1 MKINNINP
9 ISFKAHYVNV
19 DIGASSI
26 NGSMK
31 IRTLDDKG
39 NLIDYYKT
47 TVFDEDQKRS
57 EQKFEQSVANK
68 IAGSEYRNA
77 GRIAKADPDNEMY
90 LTVCYPGPKI
100 TEDGQD
106 GFRLPNFYF
115 DDSRT
120 RRFERAIKPDNIDK
134 YLAAQGVNLVQSRHA
149 NDMAGAGACLLDK
162 LQKEH
167 PELLKEGEDI
177 LFLYPGGGLG
187 CGLLSVDKND
197 IKIKPMEMGH
207 IQKNGE
213 KGKTLETN
221 VGVPGL
227 INNFATR
234 LELNGAERK
243 IIGND
248 ARAVRDYDVLSE
260 YIPYINPLKFERVS
274 AQVIG
279 DFMDSLSELV
289 AIQVCASKTNSVV
302 LTGNVANGTREVV
315 NKKDYFKAKPE
326 YQADGCD
333 KFTAIFREM
342 VDKKL
347 NPVGQAIVGDKTG
360 LTVTFVDLKD
370 NTEGAEV
377 LQKCEEVGKPAKW
390 YNMTDV

>member
-1 MKINNINP
+1 MRINNINP
-9 ISFKAHYVNV
+9 VSFKAHYVNV

-26 NGSMK
+26 LGSMK

-47 TVFDEDQKRS
+47 TVFDEGVNRS

-68 IAGSEYRNA
+68 VADSEQRNA
-77 GRIAKADPDNEMY
+77 DKIAKADPDNEMY

-100 TEDGQD
+100 TEDGKD

-115 DDSRT
+115 DDNRT
-120 RRFERAIKPDNIDK
+120 HRFERAIKPDNIDK

-149 NDMAGAGACLLDK
+149 NDMAGAGACILDK
-162 LQKEH
+162 LEKEH

-187 CGLLSVDKND
+187 CGILSVDKND

-207 IQKNGE
+207 IQKNGA
-213 KGKTLETN
+213 KGKTLESD

-227 INNFATR
+227 MNNFATR
-234 LELNGAERK
+234 LELNSAERK

-248 ARAVRDYDVLSE
+248 ARTVREYDTLSK
-260 YIPYINPLKFERVS
+260 YLPYINPLTFALASRTAVTE
-274 AQVIG
+274 
-279 DFMDSLSELV
+279 FMDSLAELV

-326 YQADGCD
+326 YQADGAD

-377 LQKCEEVGKPAKW
+377 LQQCEEVGKPVKW
-390 YNMTDV
+390 YNKNEK